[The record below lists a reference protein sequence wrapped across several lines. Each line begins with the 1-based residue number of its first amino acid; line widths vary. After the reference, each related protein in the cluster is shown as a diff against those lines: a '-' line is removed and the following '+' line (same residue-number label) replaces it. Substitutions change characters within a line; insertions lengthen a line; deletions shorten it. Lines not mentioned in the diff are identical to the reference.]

1 MLDSPV
7 YPLRAVFR
15 DEGMVPALVEGIKM
29 YQLDT
34 TGPDQYQPIAEETIR
49 QVLNWIAI
57 RRNFFALIV
66 VSYIK
71 LDSFVSALVNLL
83 DVMRLITFQPC

>member
-49 QVLNWIAI
+49 QVLN
-57 RRNFFALIV
+57 
-66 VSYIK
+66 
-71 LDSFVSALVNLL
+71 
-83 DVMRLITFQPC
+83 